1 MAATGPF
8 PGQLLDPFANPARI
22 IIAGFSNSGKSVL
35 CQKIIE
41 LYETHFQYILYCGVS
56 EHPLETHP
64 SIGPKFKVSKEILNP
79 FDYTEKGQTG
89 VNKGLL
95 FILDDCFLEAS
106 DNKFVTN
113 AFTAG
118 RHSSISVIFI
128 TQNMFHS
135 GKFSRSIS
143 LNCSHYI
150 LMKNRDFS
158 QIETLGR
165 QLFGRQKASAFSDIY
180 KKALSRNRY
189 GYLLVDFAPSTP
201 ELLQLRTN
209 ILGETEYQIAYQYG

>member
-1 MAATGPF
+1 MEAGPF
-8 PGQLLDPFANPARI
+8 QGEILNLFAVPARI

-35 CQKIIE
+35 CQNIIE
-41 LYETHFQYILYCGVS
+41 MYEANFHCILYCGVS
-56 EHPLETHP
+56 EHPLESHHTI
-64 SIGPKFKVSKEILNP
+64 STKLKVSKEILNP
-79 FDYTEKGQTG
+79 FDYTERG
-89 VNKGLL
+89 VEGGSKGLL
-95 FILDDCFLEAS
+95 FVLDDCFLEAS
-106 DNKFVTN
+106 DNKFVTQ

-118 RHSSISVIFI
+118 RHSNISVIFI
-128 TQNMFHS
+128 TQNVFHS

-150 LMKNRDFS
+150 LMKNRDIG

-165 QLFGRQKASAFSDIY
+165 QLFGRRRGVEFSDIY
-180 KKALSRNRY
+180 KKALTHNRY

-209 ILGETEYQIAYQYG
+209 ILGETEYQIAYKYD